1 MTRAIFFILG
11 IICISSCTLM
21 DKSPHPQIDKI
32 FLTWELK
39 GNDAEKEVSQALFVL
54 ENRGGQELGNSGW
67 ELYFSQMGE
76 GVNQESVTGNVRIDH
91 INGDL
96 LRISPLEDFM
106 LAPGQV
112 VEISYDKPGSLIK
125 ETEAPA
131 GPYFVFENSAGNKQE
146 AHAVVNYTIRPY
158 PGLEKIFPSGTGI
171 PLPDAKWVFEQNTH
185 LEKLDSPQV
194 GRIIPTPVHEE
205 SYGETTVIESGVKI
219 HYQAGLE
226 TEFERLAEHL
236 ENFLGA
242 EPLSEISE
250 STERNII
257 LLTTETGMEALS
269 EEGYMLSVTAE
280 DGITIRGGSASGVFY
295 GIQSLLA
302 LLPVETWNS
311 PQERVEIECGS
322 VNDSPAFEYR
332 GMVLD
337 IARNFNGPQAIKK
350 LIDAMAFYKM
360 NRFQL
365 HLADDEAWRIEIS
378 SLPEL
383 TEVGG
388 FRGHTQDS
396 KDHLFP
402 VYGSGP
408 YPDTG
413 IGSGSGFLSRE
424 EFIDILKYARARHI
438 EVIPEVNFP
447 GHARAAIHAMEA
459 RYDRLMAEGKA
470 EEAERFRLIDPEDQS
485 RYNSA
490 QNYDDN
496 VVCVCKEAPYLFFE
510 TVVDEIV
517 KMYRD
522 AGLKLKVIH
531 VGGDEV
537 PQGSWTGSPLC
548 EAFLKEHP
556 EVGGAADLQVYFE
569 GRLLEIISRK
579 NMIMAE
585 WEEIALKKNERGVWI
600 PNQDFVG
607 KGMLPYV
614 WNSLDEFLDLGN
626 RVANADFPVVLC
638 NVNNFYFDLAYTHHP
653 AEPGHYWGGF
663 VTTRRA
669 FEFIP
674 FNVFHSTLT
683 NKYRQPYGPE
693 MNFEGMDALRTE
705 ARKNIIGLQGELWS
719 ETVKGGQM
727 LEYYYLPKMLGLAER
742 AWAGQAEWG
751 EIPET
756 DARVKAID
764 ASWNRFANVIGQREM
779 PRLDHIFGGYNYRL
793 PPPGAVI
800 RDGMVHAN
808 IDFPGL
814 IIRYTTDGTDPDPES
829 PVYTGPVEAA
839 GTIKL
844 ASFDT
849 RGRSSRISIPE

>member
-1 MTRAIFFILG
+1 MTRGIFLILG

-21 DKSPHPQIDKI
+21 EKSIHPQTDKI

-39 GNDAEKEVSQALFVL
+39 GNDAENEVSQALFVI
-54 ENRGGQELGNSGW
+54 ENQGGQELGNSGW
-67 ELYFSQMGE
+67 ALYFSQMGK
-76 GVNQESVTGNVRIDH
+76 GVKQESVTGNVRIDH

-96 LRISPLEDFM
+96 LRISPLEDFV

-158 PGLEKIFPSGTGI
+158 PGLEKIFPSGSGI
-171 PLPDAKWVFEQNTH
+171 PLPDAQWVFKQNTH
-185 LEKLDSPQV
+185 LEKLEPSQV
-194 GRIIPTPVHEE
+194 GRIIPTPVYAEF
-205 SYGETTVIESGVKI
+205 SGETTVLESGVKI

-236 ENFLGA
+236 EKYLGA
-242 EPLSEISE
+242 KPLSEISE
-250 STERNII
+250 GTGRNII
-257 LLTTETGMEALS
+257 LLTTETGMETLS
-269 EEGYMLSVTAE
+269 EESYVLSVTAG
-280 DGITIRGGSASGVFY
+280 DGITIRGGSAAGVFY

-302 LLPVETWNS
+302 LLPVETWSS

-322 VNDSPAFEYR
+322 INDSPAFEYR
-332 GMVLD
+332 GMMLD
-337 IARNFNGPQAIKK
+337 IARNFNGPHAIKK
-350 LIDAMAFYKM
+350 LIDAMAFYKL
-360 NRFQL
+360 NRFHL
-365 HLADDEAWRIEIS
+365 HLTDDEAWRLEIP

-388 FRGHTQDS
+388 YRGHTLDS

-408 YPDTG
+408 YPDPG
-413 IGSGSGFLSRE
+413 KGVGSGFLSRE

-438 EVIPEVNFP
+438 RVIPEVNFP
-447 GHARAAIHAMEA
+447 GHARAAIHAMET
-459 RYDRLMAEGKA
+459 RYDQLMAGGNS
-470 EEAERFRLIDPEDQS
+470 EEAERYRLIDPEDQS

-490 QNYDDN
+490 QNYNDN
-496 VVCVCKEAPYLFFE
+496 VVCVCKEAPFLFFE
-510 TVVDEIV
+510 TVVDEIIG
-517 KMYRD
+517 MYRD
-522 AGLKLKVIH
+522 AGLELKVLH

-537 PQGSWTGSPLC
+537 PQGSWTGSPVC
-548 EAFLKEHP
+548 EVFLEEHP
-556 EVGGAADLQVYFE
+556 EVGEAKDLQVYFE
-569 GRLLEIISRK
+569 GRLLEILSRK
-579 NMIMAE
+579 DLVMAG
-585 WEEIALKKNERGVWI
+585 WEEIALKKNEQGVWI
-600 PNQDFVG
+600 PNQDFID

-638 NVNNFYFDLAYTHHP
+638 NVNNFYFDFGYTHHP

-663 VTTRRA
+663 VNTRRA

-674 FNVFHSTLT
+674 YNVFHSTIT
-683 NKYRQPYGPE
+683 DKFRQPYGPE
-693 MNFEGMDALRTE
+693 MNFEGMDALRKE
-705 ARKNIIGLQGELWS
+705 ARRNIIGLQGELWS
-719 ETVKGGQM
+719 ETLKGGQM

-814 IIRYTTDGTDPDPES
+814 AIRYTTDGTDPGPES

-849 RGRSSRISIPE
+849 RGRSSRVSTPE